1 MKHMTRTVSL
11 ILALCMLLCGGALA
25 EVNLDS
31 TFPIVT
37 EPLSAH
43 IAFQPA
49 WAMVTS
55 EYNEDTFWEIRY
67 LREVTGLDLEFTMID
82 PGTATESIS

>member
-1 MKHMTRTVSL
+1 M
-11 ILALCMLLCGGALA
+11 G
-25 EVNLDS
+25 
-31 TFPIVT
+31 
-37 EPLSAH
+37 
-43 IAFQPA
+43 
-49 WAMVTS
+49 MVTS